1 MKGTLGGIS
10 MASAPAVTT
19 EPAAIFVEYPLCS
32 IWGTAMDPMAA
43 TPATLT
49 PLTAPK
55 TVQAP
60 MEAMASP
67 PGSQDSHLVAT
78 LNRSP
83 PIGLFPS
90 T

>member
-1 MKGTLGGIS
+1 
-10 MASAPAVTT
+10 
-19 EPAAIFVEYPLCS
+19 
-32 IWGTAMDPMAA
+32 MDPIAA

-67 PGSQDSHLVAT
+67 PGSHETHREA
-78 LNRSP
+78 
-83 PIGLFPS
+83 
-90 T
+90 